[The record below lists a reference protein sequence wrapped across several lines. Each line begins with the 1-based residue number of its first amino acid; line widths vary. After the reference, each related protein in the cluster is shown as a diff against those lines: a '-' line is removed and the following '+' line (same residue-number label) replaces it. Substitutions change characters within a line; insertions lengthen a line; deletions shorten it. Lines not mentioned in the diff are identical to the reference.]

1 MVSYNEDGEEEN
13 AKERDGNE
21 ECRMKTAR
29 DVKKEMG
36 ETDNIKCARV
46 SPRPIQCDD
55 TRVISGGEDVLYIV
69 SFHTV
74 QAEVEEKNQGAQ
86 DNHQHYQQL
95 VNLDNTDLVPNVE
108 PFDCPVC
115 LVPYEGREGVVLR
128 DCLHTFC
135 RMCLANTVA
144 FNEEAEVKCPYRD
157 ADYACDSVLQER
169 EIKAL
174 VAPAVY
180 EQHLAKSVAQAEN
193 KIGNTFHCKTADCK
207 GWCIFEDNVNEF
219 RCPVCRRF
227 NCLTCQAIHEG
238 LNCRQYQEQV
248 KQESETN
255 ADARRT
261 KEMLEATVSS
271 SNLVLQEMVD
281 RGEAMAC
288 PTCQVVLMKKW
299 GCDWLRCSM
308 CKTEI
313 CWVTRGPRWGP
324 GGKGD
329 TTGGCQCGVNGVKC
343 HPRCNYCH

>member
-1 MVSYNEDGEEEN
+1 MYSPRKSGGTGSTCNGRGSDTEMVSYNEDGKEEN
-13 AKERDGNE
+13 AKEKDRNE
-21 ECRMKTAR
+21 ECR
-29 DVKKEMG
+29 
-36 ETDNIKCARV
+36 
-46 SPRPIQCDD
+46 
-55 TRVISGGEDVLYIV
+55 
-69 SFHTV
+69 
-74 QAEVEEKNQGAQ
+74 AEVEEKNQGAQ

-115 LVPYEGREGVVLR
+115 LVPYEGREGVILR

-135 RMCLANTVA
+135 RMCLANTVT

-174 VAPAVY
+174 VSPAVY

-261 KEMLEATVSS
+261 KEMLEASIYAYIYNNNLQSLAVSS
-271 SNLVLQEMVD
+271 PNLVLQEMVD

-329 TTGGCQCGVNGVKC
+329 TQGGCQCGVNGVKC

>member
-1 MVSYNEDGEEEN
+1 MVLYNEDGEEEN
-13 AKERDGNE
+13 TTENDVNE
-21 ECRMKTAR
+21 ECR
-29 DVKKEMG
+29 
-36 ETDNIKCARV
+36 
-46 SPRPIQCDD
+46 
-55 TRVISGGEDVLYIV
+55 
-69 SFHTV
+69 
-74 QAEVEEKNQGAQ
+74 AEVEEKNQGAQ

-115 LVPYEGREGVVLR
+115 LVPYEGREGVILR

-135 RMCLANTVA
+135 RMCLANTVT

-174 VAPAVY
+174 VSPAVY

-261 KEMLEATVSS
+261 KEMLEASIYAYIYNNNLQSLGILIDKRKEKSS
-271 SNLVLQEMVD
+271 FSNCFVDKDCCASREMVD

-329 TTGGCQCGVNGVKC
+329 TQGGCQCGVNGVKC